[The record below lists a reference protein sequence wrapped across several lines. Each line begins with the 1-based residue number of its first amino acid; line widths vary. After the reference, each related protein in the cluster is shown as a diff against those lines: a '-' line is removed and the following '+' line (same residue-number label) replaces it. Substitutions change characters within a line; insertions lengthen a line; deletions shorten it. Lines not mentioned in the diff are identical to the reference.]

1 MFLIE
6 MPLNVENQ
14 PFKFDSDFGF
24 TISGLGLVFPGRVR
38 SGSASVGDEVMVEGD
53 GGQFT
58 ATIRNIEKDRKLIQE
73 TIEDEDIGLLVNA
86 ISDSKLEQLL
96 HVLGYQDR
104 GLDSPDEID
113 VKAEFAEHGLVF
125 PVVITKIERA

>member
-1 MFLIE
+1 ME
-6 MPLNVENQ
+6 EQ

-24 TISGLGLVFPGRVR
+24 TISGLGVVFPGRVH
-38 SGSASVGDEVMVEGD
+38 SGAASVGDKVMVKGD

-73 TIEDEDIGLLVNA
+73 TVANEDIGILVDE
-86 ISDSKLEQLL
+86 ISDSRVEQLL

-125 PVVITKIERA
+125 PIIITKIETV

>member
-1 MFLIE
+1 M
-6 MPLNVENQ
+6 
-14 PFKFDSDFGF
+14 
-24 TISGLGLVFPGRVR
+24 FPGRVHT
-38 SGSASVGDEVMVEGD
+38 GAASVGDKVMVEGD

-58 ATIRNIEKDRKLIQE
+58 ATIRSIEKDRKLIQE
-73 TIEDEDIGLLVNA
+73 TVADEDIGILVNE
-86 ISDSKLEQLL
+86 ISDSKVEQLL

-125 PVVITKIERA
+125 PVVITKIEPV

>member
-1 MFLIE
+1 MKE
-6 MPLNVENQ
+6 Q

-38 SGSASVGDEVMVEGD
+38 SGSASVGDKVMVEGD
-53 GGQFT
+53 GGRFT
-58 ATIRNIEKDRKLIQE
+58 ATIRHIEKDRKLIQE
-73 TIEDEDIGLLVNA
+73 TIDDEDIGVLVDE
-86 ISDSKLEQLL
+86 ISDSRVEQLL

-125 PVVITKIERA
+125 PVVISKIEPA